1 MYSAYLFDLDGTI
14 YLGDSLLPGA
24 AETITALR
32 KAGRRTIFLSNN
44 ATKTRSQYMTKLTQL
59 GIPTPI
65 DDIINSSFVM
75 VQWLLNEMPEARL
88 FVVGE
93 EPLKQD
99 LRAAGFQLSETA
111 GEIDIVVASF
121 DRTFVYQKLQIAFDA
136 IRAGARLVATNPDRY
151 CPVPGGGQP
160 DCAAVIAAIEA
171 CTGVTCEA
179 ITGKPSPIMIK
190 LITDMLQL
198 PLEQCMMVGDRL
210 ETDIR
215 MGVDAGMATC
225 LVLTG
230 DATQEKLVA
239 SGLQPTLILERIDG
253 LLEQTGPT
261 NADTRTDRWTS
272 GTDRL
277 RMIVGMIPICILIQ
291 TRVKLRSGHK

>member
-14 YLGDSLLPGA
+14 YLGDTLLPGA
-24 AETITALR
+24 AETVAALR
-32 KAGRRTIFLSNN
+32 KVGRRTLFLSNN
-44 ATKTRSQYMTKLTQL
+44 PTKTRSQYAMKLTRL

-65 DDIINSSFVM
+65 DDIITSSLVM
-75 VQWLLNEMPEARL
+75 VQWLLNERPQARL

-99 LRAAGFQLSETA
+99 LRAAGFQLSEAA
-111 GEIDIVVASF
+111 GEIDMVVASF

-151 CPVPGGGQP
+151 CPLPGGGGQP

-171 CTGVTCEA
+171 CTAVTCEV
-179 ITGKPSPIMIK
+179 ITGKPSLIMIK
-190 LITDMLQL
+190 VITDLLQL
-198 PLEQCMMVGDRL
+198 PPEQCIIVGDRL

-215 MGVDAGMATC
+215 MGIDAGMATC

-230 DATQEKLVA
+230 DANPEKLVA
-239 SGLQPTLILERIDG
+239 SGLQPTFVFERIDR
-253 LLEQTGPT
+253 LLEQIGPQGGFPFIT
-261 NADTRTDRWTS
+261 
-272 GTDRL
+272 L
-277 RMIVGMIPICILIQ
+277 
-291 TRVKLRSGHK
+291 

>member
-14 YLGDSLLPGA
+14 YLGDTLLPGA
-24 AETITALR
+24 AETITVLR

-44 ATKTRSQYMTKLTQL
+44 ATKTRSEYVTKLTHL
-59 GIPTPI
+59 GIPTPL

-93 EPLKQD
+93 EPLKRD

-121 DRTFVYQKLQIAFDA
+121 DRTFVYQKLQIAFVA
-136 IRAGARLVATNPDRY
+136 IRLGARLVATNPDRY
-151 CPVPGGGQP
+151 CPVPGGGGEP

-171 CTGVTCEA
+171 CTGVKCEA

-190 LITDMLQL
+190 VITDMLQL
-198 PLEQCMMVGDRL
+198 PPEQCIVVGDRL

-215 MGVDAGMATC
+215 MGIAAGMATC

-239 SGLQPTLILERIDG
+239 SGLQPTLVLERIDR
-253 LLEQTGPT
+253 LLDG
-261 NADTRTDRWTS
+261 
-272 GTDRL
+272 RL
-277 RMIVGMIPICILIQ
+277 
-291 TRVKLRSGHK
+291 

>member
-14 YLGDSLLPGA
+14 YLGDTLLPGA
-24 AETITALR
+24 AETIMALR

-44 ATKTRSQYMTKLTQL
+44 PTKTRSQYMAKLTHL
-59 GIPTPI
+59 GIPTSV

-75 VQWLLNEMPEARL
+75 VQWLLHEMPEARL

-93 EPLKQD
+93 EPLKQE
-99 LRAAGFQLSETA
+99 LRAAGFQFSETA

-160 DCAAVIAAIEA
+160 DCAAMTAAIEA

-179 ITGKPSPIMIK
+179 IVGKPSSIMIK
-190 LITDMLQL
+190 VITDMLHL
-198 PLEQCMMVGDRL
+198 PPEQCIIIGDRL

-215 MGVDAGMATC
+215 MGINAGMATC

-230 DATQEKLVA
+230 DATQQTLLA
-239 SGLQPTLILERIDG
+239 SELQPTLILDRLDK
-253 LLEQTGPT
+253 LLEHTG
-261 NADTRTDRWTS
+261 
-272 GTDRL
+272 L
-277 RMIVGMIPICILIQ
+277 E
-291 TRVKLRSGHK
+291 